1 MEIIKIAWRNL
12 WRNKV
17 RSLIVIMAV
26 CFGMIGGGFSTALM
40 IGAVNKRIEAAIGNE
55 TAHVQVNK
63 KGYVDNPD
71 INLLIDNSK
80 EQSEKYLSI
89 DEVQGLSCRL
99 IVNAM
104 MSSTRNAT
112 GVNLVGVNPENEKQ
126 ISSLYTKIEN
136 GDFFE
141 EEKRNQIIISKKL
154 AEELNAD
161 IRTKLVLSF
170 QDIDGV
176 LTGASFR
183 VSGIYHTGN
192 NMFDQANV
200 FVRRSDLERLTG
212 ISNNSAHEIAIL
224 FTDNDDLKER
234 TAKISSV
241 SPESVTVRNWEEIMP
256 DLSMMSAMTEQFLS
270 YLVAIILF
278 ALAFGIINTML
289 MAVLERRKEIG
300 MLMALGMNRKKIRR
314 MITWE
319 TLFLTAI
326 GSVAGLCINQLLVWY
341 FGTYGLDLSSYS
353 EGFASFG
360 FEAVMYPEISGMF
373 YIQIVGLVIITAL
386 VSAIFPIRRAVRM
399 NPADVLRTE

>member
-26 CFGMIGGGFSTALM
+26 CLGMIGGGFSTALM
-40 IGAVNKRIEAAIGNE
+40 IGAVNKRIETAIGNE

-71 INLLIDNSK
+71 INLLIDNAK
-80 EQSEKYLSI
+80 EQSEKYLNI
-89 DEVQGLSCRL
+89 DEVQGVSCRL

-256 DLSMMSAMTEQFLS
+256 DLS
-270 YLVAIILF
+270 
-278 ALAFGIINTML
+278 
-289 MAVLERRKEIG
+289 
-300 MLMALGMNRKKIRR
+300 
-314 MITWE
+314 
-319 TLFLTAI
+319 
-326 GSVAGLCINQLLVWY
+326 
-341 FGTYGLDLSSYS
+341 
-353 EGFASFG
+353 
-360 FEAVMYPEISGMF
+360 
-373 YIQIVGLVIITAL
+373 
-386 VSAIFPIRRAVRM
+386 
-399 NPADVLRTE
+399 